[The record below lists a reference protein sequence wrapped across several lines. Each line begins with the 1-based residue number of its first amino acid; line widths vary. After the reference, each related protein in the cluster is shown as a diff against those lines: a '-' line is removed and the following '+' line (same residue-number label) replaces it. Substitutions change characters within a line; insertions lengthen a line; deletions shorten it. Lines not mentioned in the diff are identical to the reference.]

1 MKNYIR
7 EKIKYYNIEIDD
19 DDFEYGFT
27 ILSNYL
33 IFAMIIFPF
42 ILSDFLNTILFLIF
56 YLHLKQYTG
65 GFHFSSA
72 KLCMITSVLL
82 TAIIP
87 KVAKLF
93 VFNNILIAL
102 TCVIISIVI
111 HFIKTE
117 DHPNKILS
125 VQEINFFTK
134 KSIRTIFIYGLF
146 CVFLNLFNL
155 HNIVSEIMI
164 TTICCLVEIVIAK
177 TVKTVY
183 L

>member
-7 EKIKYYNIEIDD
+7 EKIKYYNIKIDD

-65 GFHFSSA
+65 GFHFSSP

-102 TCVIISIVI
+102 TCVIISIII